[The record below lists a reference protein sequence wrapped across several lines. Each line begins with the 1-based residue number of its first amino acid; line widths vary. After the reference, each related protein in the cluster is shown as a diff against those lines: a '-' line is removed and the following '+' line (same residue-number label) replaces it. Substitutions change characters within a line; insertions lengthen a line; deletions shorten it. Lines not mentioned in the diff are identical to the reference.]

1 MLFLVDHVTK
11 VFFFVTE
18 CLCLMVPWKLF
29 ISSRLKIKPALCVGY
44 LALTGGLR
52 LFPFLPYLT
61 ATQKNLVRF
70 SFLFFPLIPSY
81 GSS

>member
-29 ISSRLKIKPALCVGY
+29 ISSRLKIKPALCLSGVDRGAST
-44 LALTGGLR
+44 LP
-52 LFPFLPYLT
+52 FPPLPNGN
-61 ATQKNLVRF
+61 AKEPRSFFF
-70 SFLFFPLIPSY
+70 SFFPSY
-81 GSS
+81 PFVWV